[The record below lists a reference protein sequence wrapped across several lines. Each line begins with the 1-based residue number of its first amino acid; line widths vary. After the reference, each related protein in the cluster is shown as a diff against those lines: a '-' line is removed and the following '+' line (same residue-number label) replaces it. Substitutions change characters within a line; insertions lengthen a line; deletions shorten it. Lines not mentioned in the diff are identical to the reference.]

1 MATKAK
7 TKDATKQEFHF
18 YASSVCE
25 WMTNADLSKL
35 MKDMDRNGY
44 DYNLFYIPLPA
55 TAPYKISMYAPQV
68 KGAVYLGQYSKK
80 QKK

>member
-7 TKDATKQEFHF
+7 AKDAVEQKFHF
-18 YASSVCE
+18 YASSLYE
-25 WMTNADLSKL
+25 WKTDADLRKL
-35 MKDMDRNGY
+35 MKDMDRDEY

-55 TAPYKISMYAPQV
+55 SAPYEIRMYEPEV
-68 KGAVYLGQYSKK
+68 KGAVYLGQYCKK